1 MASYSELFIMILRN
15 KLLPVIDT
23 VFKKYN
29 DDDDPNNFLKPTNHL
44 DTVLKNFKHG
54 LSVLQYGFNTI
65 YKISDFVDSGYQ
77 IIMQINATTFTIS
90 IVPFDNIQNNVTN
103 NYFGFSPERSKKMY
117 IYSVKANGKGPKIKG
132 NVLNQ
137 AVFFICKS
145 MHIPQLYI
153 SDSASVQCY
162 WNTYISLP
170 HFSIL
175 RVMVGKPMFY
185 EALTGHFYNQCRALK
200 EKQLIQESITSE
212 EREYISRYL
221 EDLKEKKREH
231 TISSNDYNCSC
242 DVLNR
247 IIHKGLSVI
256 DIHTAELFK
265 YVATP
270 YSHSQ

>member
-132 NVLNQ
+132 NVLNNNVNNLRYITYKENSRNSDRFK
-137 AVFFICKS
+137 AHIEGEGKERVAKVNKEYRENNKEYLAHKKKEHYMDNRKKIFPSKIPTRKPCFLRMIIHFFKPLIK
-145 MHIPQLYI
+145 MKIPL
-153 SDSASVQCY
+153 SK
-162 WNTYISLP
+162 P
-170 HFSIL
+170 HFDCL
-175 RVMVGKPMFY
+175 
-185 EALTGHFYNQCRALK
+185 
-200 EKQLIQESITSE
+200 
-212 EREYISRYL
+212 
-221 EDLKEKKREH
+221 
-231 TISSNDYNCSC
+231 
-242 DVLNR
+242 
-247 IIHKGLSVI
+247 
-256 DIHTAELFK
+256 
-265 YVATP
+265 
-270 YSHSQ
+270 